1 MALVCQKPRLSR
13 PFCQD
18 SNAANLKWLASPRVV
33 PELGRQRLRLLNWP
47 FGAASPEQ
55 PILKGGGLLG
65 RAPQNLGAFR
75 LTRHRVDRPEQRR
88 YADGRRLRRY
98 KRRWIVERTNS

>member
-47 FGAASPEQ
+47 VGAASPEQ
-55 PILKGGGLLG
+55 PILKAEGCSDERPRTLG
-65 RAPQNLGAFR
+65 RFVLSGIGSHKIDNRTSRNNCAVM
-75 LTRHRVDRPEQRR
+75 LTWS
-88 YADGRRLRRY
+88 A
-98 KRRWIVERTNS
+98 